1 MPARRSTLR
10 RSSLAIALLAA
21 TALGSYGLGHGAFAE
36 DVSKPPVGAGQ
47 VLPDFTELASRVK
60 PAVVTVL
67 SDLAPGAATDDSDSS
82 GGDQGAGPD
91 QGGGGP
97 QASPFPFPL
106 PFPFNMMPQGPG
118 GGGMQGQRPQMVE
131 AAGSGFIIDEDGTVV
146 TNNHVV
152 QGAKTVTVTLADGTK
167 LPAAVIGRDPSTDV
181 AVLRIKA
188 DHKLP
193 FIELGDSSKV
203 KTGQWVV
210 AMGNPFG
217 LGGTV
222 TAGIVSAEGRD
233 IGDGPYDSFL
243 QVDAPI
249 NKGNSGGPLF
259 DQSGQVVGMNT
270 AILSPSGGS
279 VGIGFSIPSNTVKSV
294 VAQIEKVGHVTRG
307 FLGVSAQSVDASMSQ
322 ALRLPGDGKG
332 PLNGA
337 LVAAVE
343 PNSPAQK
350 AGLQPGDVIES
361 VNGTVIHNPRDL
373 AVEIAGIVPGDK
385 AALDIIRNGKA
396 EDISAQVAE
405 LKTRVANN
413 AQNQQPNAHR
423 GGVGL
428 ALAPLTPSLR
438 DQLSVPDGTDGAVV
452 AQVVPNS
459 PADQAGLQQGDV
471 VLGVNSSNVGSPD
484 QAAQAIRQAIKTN
497 GNALALRILRNGQ
510 PIFVAVTPKTAG

>member
-131 AAGSGFIIDEDGTVV
+131 AAGSGFIIDEDGTAV

-167 LPAAVIGRDPSTDV
+167 LPATVIGRDPSTDV

-193 FIELGDSSKV
+193 FIDLGD
-203 KTGQWVV
+203 
-210 AMGNPFG
+210 
-217 LGGTV
+217 
-222 TAGIVSAEGRD
+222 
-233 IGDGPYDSFL
+233 
-243 QVDAPI
+243 
-249 NKGNSGGPLF
+249 
-259 DQSGQVVGMNT
+259 
-270 AILSPSGGS
+270 
-279 VGIGFSIPSNTVKSV
+279 
-294 VAQIEKVGHVTRG
+294 
-307 FLGVSAQSVDASMSQ
+307 
-322 ALRLPGDGKG
+322 
-332 PLNGA
+332 
-337 LVAAVE
+337 
-343 PNSPAQK
+343 
-350 AGLQPGDVIES
+350 
-361 VNGTVIHNPRDL
+361 
-373 AVEIAGIVPGDK
+373 
-385 AALDIIRNGKA
+385 
-396 EDISAQVAE
+396 
-405 LKTRVANN
+405 
-413 AQNQQPNAHR
+413 
-423 GGVGL
+423 
-428 ALAPLTPSLR
+428 
-438 DQLSVPDGTDGAVV
+438 
-452 AQVVPNS
+452 
-459 PADQAGLQQGDV
+459 
-471 VLGVNSSNVGSPD
+471 
-484 QAAQAIRQAIKTN
+484 
-497 GNALALRILRNGQ
+497 
-510 PIFVAVTPKTAG
+510 